1 VKGAVL
7 AEEAVD
13 VVEALLE
20 QLHFLLDGCGG
31 PGSEGPECC
40 CGPGMPVG
48 PEVASDRDDV
58 EAKTAD
64 LGLVGEFGLD
74 ETDALLVS
82 RGG

>member
-1 VKGAVL
+1 ML

-40 CGPGMPVG
+40 KRSYNNFRHFFFTNGGVLQHLHSTENDPMQY
-48 PEVASDRDDV
+48 ASS
-58 EAKTAD
+58 EMNT
-64 LGLVGEFGLD
+64 LGHASF
-74 ETDALLVS
+74 
-82 RGG
+82 